1 MWQAEHI
8 RARLAAMYPAC
19 EVGLLG
25 LTTQGDQILDQPL
38 ADIGGKGLFIKE
50 LEVAMAEG
58 RADLAVHS
66 LKDVPMDMPEGFT
79 LAAIGM
85 REDPR
90 DAFVS
95 NRYLDLA
102 QLPGGARVGT
112 SSLRREA
119 QLRERDPLLQIMP
132 LRGNVN
138 TRLRKLDEGQY
149 DAIILAA
156 AGLKRLG
163 FGARIASL
171 LDPEES
177 LPAVGQGALALECRA
192 DRADVI
198 AALQPLADA
207 ATTLAV
213 TAERAFSRALSGSC
227 HTPLAAHAVR
237 RHDELW
243 LRGLLAS
250 RDGKEVMR
258 GERAAAV
265 ADAAAADALG
275 LALADEFLARGA
287 ARLTVARVR
296 TSTPHT
302 LAGIGVLVTR
312 PARQAAGFAS
322 RIAALGGT
330 PIIFPAIAIL
340 PPEDS
345 AALERAHAAL
355 AEYDFA
361 VFVSA
366 NAVEYGVPD
375 CAALAGRIDRVRAG
389 SRHRAGAGRRRHRQ
403 CPRSGV
409 ELRQRGPPR
418 VARARRATRQARAD
432 LPRRRRTRASGRH
445 VAHARRARGLRR
457 VLSPRTTAGRRGR
470 ARRGVRAGPHPRR
483 HHHVERR
490 ASTTCGAWSMRR
502 HARRGAVAPRSRR
515 IRASRRAPAHSGC
528 RRSRRPAAT
537 TASSPA
543 C

>member
-1 MWQAEHI
+1 MATASPPRRLVIATRESALAMWQAEHI

-38 ADIGGKGLFIKE
+38 AAIGGKGLFIKE

-79 LAAIGM
+79 LAAIGA

-119 QLRERDPLLQIMP
+119 QLRERDALLQIVP

-138 TRLRKLDEGQY
+138 TRLRKLDDGQY

-198 AALQPLADA
+198 AALAPLADA
-207 ATTLAV
+207 ATTLAT

-227 HTPLAAHAVR
+227 HTPLAAHAVHR
-237 RHDELW
+237 RDELW

-250 RDGKEVMR
+250 QDGKEVMR
-258 GERAAAV
+258 GERAAPV
-265 ADAAAADALG
+265 SDAAAAAALG
-275 LALADEFLARGA
+275 LALAGDFLARGA
-287 ARLTVARVR
+287 QRLV
-296 TSTPHT
+296 P
-302 LAGIGVLVTR
+302 
-312 PARQAAGFAS
+312 PA
-322 RIAALGGT
+322 
-330 PIIFPAIAIL
+330 
-340 PPEDS
+340 
-345 AALERAHAAL
+345 
-355 AEYDFA
+355 
-361 VFVSA
+361 
-366 NAVEYGVPD
+366 
-375 CAALAGRIDRVRAG
+375 
-389 SRHRAGAGRRRHRQ
+389 
-403 CPRSGV
+403 
-409 ELRQRGPPR
+409 
-418 VARARRATRQARAD
+418 
-432 LPRRRRTRASGRH
+432 
-445 VAHARRARGLRR
+445 
-457 VLSPRTTAGRRGR
+457 
-470 ARRGVRAGPHPRR
+470 
-483 HHHVERR
+483 
-490 ASTTCGAWSMRR
+490 
-502 HARRGAVAPRSRR
+502 
-515 IRASRRAPAHSGC
+515 
-528 RRSRRPAAT
+528 
-537 TASSPA
+537 
-543 C
+543 